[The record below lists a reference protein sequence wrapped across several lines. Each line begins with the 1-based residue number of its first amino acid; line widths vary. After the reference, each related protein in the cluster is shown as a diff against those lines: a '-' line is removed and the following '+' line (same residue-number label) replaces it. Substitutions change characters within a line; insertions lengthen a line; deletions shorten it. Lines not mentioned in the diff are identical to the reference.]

1 MPPDAQRIAELVKSA
16 LELPPEDR
24 ASFLDR
30 ECSGDPAMRAEIASL
45 LQQQEGVSRFIEVPA
60 LHLAAESFLGQGAFG
75 AGQIIG
81 HYEIVSLI
89 GSGGMGEVYLAQDRQ
104 LDRRVALKLI
114 RRGLNSEDI
123 VRHFKREEH
132 LLASLNH
139 PNIAQ
144 LYGSGLTA
152 DGVPFFVMEY
162 VEGQRLDDYCNE
174 RKLETKERLQLF
186 RKVCSAVTYAHQR
199 LVIHRDL
206 KPANVRVTAE
216 GEPKLLDFGI
226 AKLIDAENGQSSGM
240 TLTLQGV
247 MTPEYASPEQVRG
260 ESMTTASDVYS
271 LGVVLYELLTG
282 QRPYRLTSRRPE
294 ELSRAI
300 TEQTPARPSK
310 AIRGASLKA
319 RPRAVALRYG
329 QLAGNRNLPQAGCAT
344 NPKSLRGDLD
354 NIVLMAMRKEPARR
368 YESAAQFSADIQR
381 HLEELPVVARKD
393 TFTYRASKFIRRH
406 RVAAA
411 AAFLILLSLVG
422 GIIATTWQ
430 AQVARHE
437 KAKAEDVKDALV
449 RMLNYSNPFV
459 FSPQN
464 NGQKTVKEILD
475 ETAKQLENGE
485 FSNQPEIKVELE
497 QIIAECYYGQ
507 GNYASASKYTQEYL
521 DLHRKLYGEDDAKT
535 LAASQWRAFMLFSE
549 GKLTESEKHYRKIL
563 PLMRNEKRK
572 GNIKAENL
580 ADALDNFGYLRRTQG
595 DSKEAELSFRESLAL
610 SSQMPKESLYIIG
623 PTRSTLASTLADQ
636 GRFEEALQ
644 TARQAVAEYRQRE
657 ETDTPNFSFTLT
669 VLGGFL
675 TEKGDYAEADA
686 NLHEAEAIQRKFLNP
701 SSLWLGD
708 NLRNQAIS
716 YYQQGRYAESLSKVT
731 ETLKIY
737 RESFGPYYDNY
748 PTALII
754 NGLILAKTG
763 QPQEGE
769 KILREAVKI
778 RTDLLPKGHYWVAL
792 ANSALGECL
801 TIEKRYNEA
810 EPLLLASYESLKSSQ
825 GASNPRTQIAL
836 QRLITLYENWGRS
849 DAANAY
855 RAKL

>member
-1 MPPDAQRIAELVKSA
+1 MPNERAERLAELVKSA
-16 LELPPEDR
+16 VERGPESRAAFLEE
-24 ASFLDR
+24 
-30 ECSGDPAMRAEIASL
+30 ECRSDPAMRAEISSL

-60 LHLAAESFLGQGAFG
+60 LHFAAESFLGQCALS

-81 HYEIVSLI
+81 HYETVSLI

-123 VRHFKREEH
+123 IRHFKREEH

-226 AKLIDAENGQSSGM
+226 AKLIEVENAQSSSM

-271 LGVVLYELLTG
+271 LGVVLYKLLTG
-282 QRPYRLTSRRPE
+282 QSPYRTTTNRPDE
-294 ELSRAI
+294 IMRAI
-300 TEQTPARPSK
+300 TDQAPERPSTAMARSLSDSSDNPQS
-310 AIRGASLKA
+310 AIR
-319 RPRAVALRYG
+319 
-329 QLAGNRNLPQAGCAT
+329 
-344 NPKSLRGDLD
+344 NPKFLKGDLD
-354 NIVLMAMRKEPARR
+354 NIALMALRKDPTRR
-368 YESAAQFSADIQR
+368 YQSVGQFSADIQR
-381 HLEELPVVARKD
+381 HLEGLPVVARKV

-406 RVAAA
+406 RVAVA
-411 AAFLILLSLVG
+411 AAFLISISLVG
-422 GIIATTWQ
+422 GMITTTWQ

-437 KAKAEDVKDALV
+437 KVKAEDVKNALV

-475 ETAKQLENGE
+475 ETAKQLETGE

-497 QIIAECYYGQ
+497 QIIAECYWGQ
-507 GNYASASKYTQEYL
+507 GNYALASKYTQEYL
-521 DLHRKLYGEDDAKT
+521 DLHRRLYGEDDAKT
-535 LAASQWRAFMLFSE
+535 LVASEQRAFMLFAE
-549 GKLTESEKHYRKIL
+549 GKLAESEKHYRKIL
-563 PLMRNEKRK
+563 PLMRNEERK
-572 GNIKAENL
+572 GNIKTENL
-580 ADALDNFGYLRRTQG
+580 AGALDNFGYLRRTQG

-610 SSQMPKESLYIIG
+610 RSRMPKESLYIIG

-644 TARQAVAEYRQRE
+644 TAREAVAEYRQRE

-675 TEKGDYAEADA
+675 TEKGDYAEADT

-716 YYQQGRYAESLSKVT
+716 FYEQGRYAESLSKIT

-763 QPQEGE
+763 QPQKGE

-810 EPLLLASYESLKSSQ
+810 EPLLLESYEMVKSSQ
-825 GASNPRTQIAL
+825 RANNPRTQLAL
-836 QRLITLYENWGRS
+836 QRLITLYENCGKLDR
-849 DAANAY
+849 ARAY
-855 RAKL
+855 RENLSKR

>member
-1 MPPDAQRIAELVKSA
+1 MPSDRAERLAELVKSA
-16 LELPPEDR
+16 VERGPERRAAFLEE
-24 ASFLDR
+24 
-30 ECSGDPAMRAEIASL
+30 ECRSDPAMQAEIASL

-60 LHLAAESFLGQGAFG
+60 LHLAAESFLGQGALS

-123 VRHFKREEH
+123 IRHFKREEH

-226 AKLIDAENGQSSGM
+226 AKLIEVENAQSSSM

-300 TEQTPARPSK
+300 TEQTPARPSSIVVAAPPPPEK
-310 AIRGASLKA
+310 PGPDRRRG
-319 RPRAVALRYG
+319 RRRHE
-329 QLAGNRNLPQAGCAT
+329 
-344 NPKSLRGDLD
+344 LRGDLD

-411 AAFLILLSLVG
+411 AAFLILISLVG

-430 AQVARHE
+430 AQAARHE
-437 KAKAEDVKDALV
+437 KAKAEDVKNALV
-449 RMLNYSNPFV
+449 RMLNYSNPVV

-507 GNYASASKYTQEYL
+507 GNYALASKHTEEYL
-521 DLHRKLYGEDDAKT
+521 DLHRKLYGENNIKT
-535 LAASQWRAFMLFSE
+535 LAASEQRAFMLFSE
-549 GKLTESEKHYRKIL
+549 GKLTASEKDYRKIL
-563 PLMRNEKRK
+563 PLMRNEERK

-580 ADALDNFGYLRRTQG
+580 AGALDNFGYLRRTQG

-644 TARQAVAEYRQRE
+644 TAREAVAEYRQRA

-686 NLHEAEAIQRKFLNP
+686 NLRGAEVIQRKFLNP

-731 ETLKIY
+731 EALRIY

-792 ANSALGECL
+792 TNSALGECL

-810 EPLLLASYESLKSSQ
+810 EPLLLESYESLKSSQ
-825 GASNPRTQIAL
+825 GANNPRTQLAL
-836 QRLITLYENWGRS
+836 QRLITLYENWGKLDR
-849 DAANAY
+849 ARAY
-855 RAKL
+855 RENLSKR

>member
-1 MPPDAQRIAELVKSA
+1 VEAPPVPNENNSLRLAELVKTA
-16 LELPPEDR
+16 VELAPESR
-24 ASFLDR
+24 AAFLDE
-30 ECSGDPAMRAEIASL
+30 ECYFDPAMRAEIESL
-45 LQQQEGVSRFIEVPA
+45 LQQEEGLSEFIKEPA
-60 LHLAAESFLGQGAFG
+60 LNFVAESLLGRGALSPG
-75 AGQIIG
+75 EVISHYDII
-81 HYEIVSLI
+81 SLI
-89 GSGGMGEVYLAQDRQ
+89 GSGGMGDVYLAHDRQ
-104 LDRRVALKLI
+104 LDRRVALKLV
-114 RRGLNSEDI
+114 RRVLASDDML
-123 VRHFKREEH
+123 RHFKREEH

-139 PNIAQ
+139 PNIAH
-144 LYGSGLTA
+144 LYGSGVTS
-152 DGVPFFVMEY
+152 DEVPFFVMEY
-162 VEGQRLDDYCNE
+162 IEGQRLDDYCNE
-174 RKLETKERLQLF
+174 HHLGTEERLQLF

-226 AKLIDAENGQSSGM
+226 AKLIDVENAQSSSM
-240 TLTLQGV
+240 TLTLQCV

-282 QRPYRLTSRRPE
+282 QSPYRTTTNRPDE
-294 ELSRAI
+294 IMRAI
-300 TEQTPARPSK
+300 TDQAPERPSTAMSRSQSDSSDNPRS
-310 AIRGASLKA
+310 AIR
-319 RPRAVALRYG
+319 
-329 QLAGNRNLPQAGCAT
+329 

-354 NIVLMAMRKEPARR
+354 NIVLMAMRKEPSRR
-368 YESAAQFSADIQR
+368 YSSVGQFSADIQR
-381 HLEELPVVARKD
+381 HLDGLPVVARKD

-406 RVAAA
+406 RVAVA
-411 AAFLILLSLVG
+411 AAFLISISLVG
-422 GIIATTWQ
+422 GMITTTWQ
-430 AQVARHE
+430 AQAARHE
-437 KAKAEDVKDALV
+437 KAKAEDVKNALV
-449 RMLNYSNPFV
+449 RMLNYSNPIV

-485 FSNQPEIKVELE
+485 FSDQPEIKVELE

-507 GNYASASKYTQEYL
+507 GNYALASKYNQEYL
-521 DLHRKLYGEDDAKT
+521 DLHRKLYGENDIKT
-535 LAASQWRAFMLFSE
+535 LAASEQRAFMLFSE
-549 GKLTESEKHYRKIL
+549 GKLAESEEHYRKIL

-580 ADALDNFGYLRRTQG
+580 AHALDNFGYLRRTQG

-644 TARQAVAEYRQRE
+644 TAREAVAEYRQRG
-657 ETDTPNFSFTLT
+657 ETGTPNFGFTLT

-675 TEKGDYAEADA
+675 TEKDDYAEADA
-686 NLHEAEAIQRKFLNP
+686 NLREAEAIQRKFLNP

-716 YYQQGRYAESLSKVT
+716 FYEQGRYAESLSKVT

-754 NGLILAKTG
+754 QGLILAKTG
-763 QPQEGE
+763 QPKEGE

-792 ANSALGECL
+792 TNSALGECL

-836 QRLITLYENWGRS
+836 QRLITLYEKWGRL
-849 DAANAY
+849 DAASAY
-855 RAKL
+855 RDKLSKR

>member
-1 MPPDAQRIAELVKSA
+1 LCSGR
-16 LELPPEDR
+16 LERDPSDWP
-24 ASFLDR
+24 SFLD
-30 ECSGDPAMRAEIASL
+30 ETCGLDVALRAEVESL
-45 LQQQEGVSRFIEVPA
+45 LQLKEEAVALMQEPAVHLSARILVPDRE
-60 LHLAAESFLGQGAFG
+60 LKPEE
-75 AGQIIG
+75 IIG
-81 HYEIVSLI
+81 DYRILSLI
-89 GSGGMGEVYLAQDRQ
+89 GSGGMGDVYLAEDQQ
-104 LDRRVALKLI
+104 LHRKVALKI
-114 RRGLNSEDI
+114 VRRGLDTGDI
-123 VRHFKREEH
+123 IRRFQREEQI
-132 LLASLNH
+132 LASLTH
-139 PNIAQ
+139 PNIAR
-144 LYGSGLTA
+144 LYGGA
-152 DGVPFFVMEY
+152 VAPEGVPYFVMEY
-162 VEGQRLDDYCNE
+162 VEGERLDSYCDE
-174 RKLETKERLQLF
+174 QKLTIPERLQLF
-186 RKVCSAVTYAHQR
+186 RKICSAVSYAHQH

-206 KPANVRVTAE
+206 KPANIRVTAD

-226 AKLIDAENGQSSGM
+226 AKLLEPQTSDIAEQTM
-240 TLTLQGV
+240 TLLGV

-260 ESMTTASDVYS
+260 ETMTTASDVYS

-282 QRPYRLTSRRPE
+282 RRPYRLTSRRPE

-300 TEQTPARPSK
+300 TEQMPVRPS
-310 AIRGASLKA
+310 SMST
-319 RPRAVALRYG
+319 
-329 QLAGNRNLPQAGCAT
+329 LPQ
-344 NPKSLRGDLD
+344 PQSLRGDLD

-368 YESAAQFSADIQR
+368 YESAAELSADIQR
-381 HLEELPVVARKD
+381 HLEELPVVARQD
-393 TFTYRASKFIRRH
+393 TFTYRASKFTRRH
-406 RVAAA
+406 RVAVA

-430 AQVARHE
+430 AHVARHE
-437 KAKAEDVKDALV
+437 KAKAEDVKNALV
-449 RMLNYSNPFV
+449 RMLNYSNPIV

-507 GNYASASKYTQEYL
+507 GNYALASKHIEEYL
-521 DLHRKLYGEDDAKT
+521 DLHRKLYGENDIRT
-535 LAASQWRAFMLFSE
+535 LAASEWRAFMLFSE
-549 GKLTESEKHYRKIL
+549 GKIAKSEKHYRKIL

-580 ADALDNFGYLRRTQG
+580 AHALNGFGYLRRTQG

-644 TARQAVAEYRQRE
+644 TAREAVAEYRQRE
-657 ETDTPNFSFTLT
+657 ETGTPNFGFTLT

-686 NLHEAEAIQRKFLNP
+686 NLHEAEAIFRKLLVP
-701 SSLWLGD
+701 SHLWLGD

-769 KILREAVKI
+769 TILREAGKI
-778 RTDLLPKGHYWVAL
+778 RTESLPKEHYWVAQ
-792 ANSALGECL
+792 ANSALGECF

-810 EPLLLASYESLKSSQ
+810 EPLLLESYETLKSSQ

-836 QRLITLYENWGRS
+836 RRVVALYENWGKLETATKYRS
-849 DAANAY
+849 
-855 RAKL
+855 RLTSGKF

>member
-1 MPPDAQRIAELVKSA
+1 VPNDRAGRLAELVKSA
-16 LELPPEDR
+16 VERGPESRAAFLEE
-24 ASFLDR
+24 
-30 ECSGDPAMRAEIASL
+30 ECRSDPAMRAEIESL
-45 LQQQEGVSRFIEVPA
+45 LQQQQGVSRFIEEPA
-60 LHLAAESFLGQGAFG
+60 LHLAAESFLRQGTFS
-75 AGQIIG
+75 AGQTIA
-81 HYEIVSLI
+81 HYHIVSLI
-89 GSGGMGEVYLAQDRQ
+89 GSGGMGEVYLAQDHQ
-104 LDRRVALKLI
+104 LDRRVALKLV
-114 RRGLNSEDI
+114 RRSLASDDML
-123 VRHFKREEH
+123 RHFKREEH

-162 VEGQRLDDYCNE
+162 VEGQRLDDYCND

-226 AKLIDAENGQSSGM
+226 AKLIDVDNAQSSGM

-260 ESMTTASDVYS
+260 ATMTTASDVYS

-282 QRPYRLTSRRPE
+282 RRPYRLTSRRPE

-300 TEQTPARPSK
+300 TEQTPARPS
-310 AIRGASLKA
+310 SMST
-319 RPRAVALRYG
+319 LR
-329 QLAGNRNLPQAGCAT
+329 QPQ
-344 NPKSLRGDLD
+344 SLRGDLD

-381 HLEELPVVARKD
+381 HLEELPVVARQD

-406 RVAAA
+406 RVAVA

-430 AQVARHE
+430 AQAARHE
-437 KAKAEDVKDALV
+437 RAKAEDVKNALV
-449 RMLNYSNPFV
+449 RMLNYSNPIV

-507 GNYASASKYTQEYL
+507 GNYALASKYTQEYL
-521 DLHRKLYGEDDAKT
+521 DLHRKLYGENDIKT
-535 LAASQWRAFMLFSE
+535 LAASERRAFMLFGE

-580 ADALDNFGYLRRTQG
+580 AGALDNFGYLRRTQG

-644 TARQAVAEYRQRE
+644 TAREAVAEYRQRE
-657 ETDTPNFSFTLT
+657 ESDTPNFGFTLT

-686 NLHEAEAIQRKFLNP
+686 NLREAEAIQRKFLNP

-716 YYQQGRYAESLSKVT
+716 YYQQGRYAESLGKVT
-731 ETLKIY
+731 EALKIY
-737 RESFGPYYDNY
+737 RESFGTYYDNY

-778 RTDLLPKGHYWVAL
+778 RTDLLPKGHYWIAL

-801 TIEKRYNEA
+801 TIEKRYAEA
-810 EPLLLASYESLKSSQ
+810 EPLLLESYQTLKSSQ

-836 QRLITLYENWGRS
+836 QRLITLYENRGRS
-849 DAANAY
+849 NAADAY
-855 RAKL
+855 RAKLSDH

>member
-1 MPPDAQRIAELVKSA
+1 
-16 LELPPEDR
+16 
-24 ASFLDR
+24 
-30 ECSGDPAMRAEIASL
+30 
-45 LQQQEGVSRFIEVPA
+45 
-60 LHLAAESFLGQGAFG
+60 
-75 AGQIIG
+75 
-81 HYEIVSLI
+81 
-89 GSGGMGEVYLAQDRQ
+89 MGEVYLAQDRQ

-123 VRHFKREEH
+123 IRHFKREEH

-226 AKLIDAENGQSSGM
+226 AKLIDVENAQSSSM

-271 LGVVLYELLTG
+271 LGVVLYKLLTG
-282 QRPYRLTSRRPE
+282 QPPYRLTSRRPE

-310 AIRGASLKA
+310 AIRGASF
-319 RPRAVALRYG
+319 
-329 QLAGNRNLPQAGCAT
+329 QLAGNRNLAVTQSGSSRMRPGFQSCAT

-354 NIVLMAMRKEPARR
+354 NIALMALRKDSARR
-368 YESAAQFSADIQR
+368 YQSVGQFSADIQR
-381 HLEELPVVARKD
+381 HLDGLPVIARNDTVA
-393 TFTYRASKFIRRH
+393 YRTSKFVKRH
-406 RVAAA
+406 PFGVAAA
-411 AAFLILLSLVG
+411 ALILLSLVG
-422 GIIATTWQ
+422 GMVTTTWQ
-430 AQVARHE
+430 AQAARHE
-437 KAKAEDVKDALV
+437 KAKAEDVKNALV
-449 RMLNYSNPFV
+449 RMLNYSNPIA

-475 ETAKQLENGE
+475 ETAKQLKNGE

-497 QIIAECYYGQ
+497 QIIAECYFGE
-507 GNYASASKYTQEYL
+507 GNYALGGKHMEEYL

-535 LAASQWRAFMLFSE
+535 LVASEKRAFMLFSE

-563 PLMRNEKRK
+563 PLMRNEERK

-580 ADALDNFGYLRRTQG
+580 AGALDNFGYLRRTQG

-610 SSQMPKESLYIIG
+610 RSQMPKESLYIIG

-644 TARQAVAEYRQRE
+644 TAREAVAEYRQRA

-675 TEKGDYAEADA
+675 TDKGDYPEADT
-686 NLHEAEAIQRKFLNP
+686 NLYEAEAIFRKLLAP
-701 SSLWLGD
+701 SHLWTGD
-708 NLRNQAIS
+708 NLRNQAS
-716 YYQQGRYAESLSKVT
+716 SFYQQGRYAESLSKVT
-731 ETLKIY
+731 KTLKIY

-769 KILREAVKI
+769 TILREAGKI
-778 RTDLLPKGHYWVAL
+778 RTESLPKEHYWVAQ
-792 ANSALGECL
+792 ANSALGECF

-810 EPLLLASYESLKSSQ
+810 EPLSLE
-825 GASNPRTQIAL
+825 R
-836 QRLITLYENWGRS
+836 
-849 DAANAY
+849 
-855 RAKL
+855 

>member
-1 MPPDAQRIAELVKSA
+1 VAANPASHISIEDAQRIAELVKSA

-30 ECSGDPAMRAEIASL
+30 ECSGDPAMRAEIESL
-45 LQQQEGVSRFIEVPA
+45 LQQQEGASRFIEMPA
-60 LHLAAESFLGQGAFG
+60 LHLAAKSFMREGAFRI
-75 AGQIIG
+75 GQTIG
-81 HYEIVSLI
+81 DYEIISLI
-89 GSGGMGEVYLAQDRQ
+89 GSGGMGEVYLAEDGQ
-104 LDRRVALKLI
+104 LHRKVAVKLV
-114 RRGLNSEDI
+114 RRGMDSDDI
-123 VRHFKREEH
+123 IRHFKREEH

-162 VEGQRLDDYCNE
+162 VAGERLDQYCND

-206 KPANVRVTAE
+206 KPANVRVTAA

-226 AKLIDAENGQSSGM
+226 AKLLDSENAPSRGQ

-282 QRPYRLTSRRPE
+282 HRPYRLTSRRPD

-300 TEQTPARPSK
+300 IEQEPTRPSSVV
-310 AIRGASLKA
+310 ASASRRWSMGWK
-319 RPRAVALRYG
+319 PM
-329 QLAGNRNLPQAGCAT
+329 PQ
-344 NPKSLRGDLD
+344 LRGDLD
-354 NIVLMAMRKEPARR
+354 NIVLMAMRKEPSRR
-368 YESAAQFSADIQR
+368 YSSVGQFSADIQR
-381 HLEELPVVARKD
+381 HLDGLPVVARKD

-406 RVAAA
+406 RIAVA

-422 GIIATTWQ
+422 GIIATAWQ
-430 AQVARHE
+430 AQAARHE

-449 RMLNYSNPFV
+449 RMLNYSNPIV

-464 NGQKTVKEILD
+464 NSQKTVKEILD

-507 GNYASASKYTQEYL
+507 GNYALASKHNQEYL
-521 DLHRKLYGEDDAKT
+521 DLHRKLYGENDIKT
-535 LAASQWRAFMLFSE
+535 LAASERRAFMLFGE

-580 ADALDNFGYLRRTQG
+580 AGALDNFGYLRRTQG

-610 SSQMPKESLYIIG
+610 RSQMPKVSLYIIG

-636 GRFEEALQ
+636 GRFDEALQ
-644 TARQAVAEYRQRE
+644 TAREAVAEYRQRE

-669 VLGGFL
+669 VLAGFL

-686 NLHEAEAIQRKFLNP
+686 NLREAEAIQRKSLNP

-716 YYQQGRYAESLSKVT
+716 YYEQGRYAESLSKVT

-737 RESFGPYYDNY
+737 RESFGTYYDNY

-754 NGLILAKTG
+754 NGLILAKMG

-769 KILREAVKI
+769 NILREAVKI

-801 TIEKRYNEA
+801 TIQKRYNEA
-810 EPLLLASYESLKSSQ
+810 EPLLLSSYEVLKISQ
-825 GASNPRTQIAL
+825 GPDNPRTTIAL
-836 QRLITLYENWGRS
+836 QRLIALYENWGKLETANKYRS
-849 DAANAY
+849 
-855 RAKL
+855 RLTSQKF

>member
-16 LELPPEDR
+16 LERPPEDR
-24 ASFLDR
+24 ASFLDD
-30 ECSGDPAMRAEIASL
+30 ECRSDPAMRAEIESL
-45 LQQQEGVSRFIEVPA
+45 LQEQEGSSEFLETSA
-60 LHLAAESFLGQGAFG
+60 LHLAAKSFMREGAFR
-75 AGQIIG
+75 AGQTIG
-81 HYEIVSLI
+81 DYEIISLI
-89 GSGGMGEVYLAQDRQ
+89 GSGGMGEVYLAEDGQ
-104 LDRRVALKLI
+104 LHRKVALKLV
-114 RRGLNSEDI
+114 RRGMDSDDI
-123 VRHFKREEH
+123 IRHFKHEEH

-144 LYGSGLTA
+144 LYGSGVSV
-152 DGVPFFVMEY
+152 DGIPFFAMEY
-162 VEGQRLDDYCNE
+162 VEGQRLDEYCDE
-174 RKLETKERLQLF
+174 RGLGTKERLQLF
-186 RKVCSAVTYAHQR
+186 CKVCSAVTYAHQR

-206 KPANVRVTAE
+206 KPANIRVTAA

-226 AKLIDAENGQSSGM
+226 AKLLDSENAPSRGQ

-271 LGVVLYELLTG
+271 LGVVLYKLLTG
-282 QRPYRLTSRRPE
+282 QSPYRTKTNRPDE
-294 ELSRAI
+294 IVRAI
-300 TEQTPARPSK
+300 TEQEPTRPSTVV
-310 AIRGASLKA
+310 ASA
-319 RPRAVALRYG
+319 SRPWSMG
-329 QLAGNRNLPQAGCAT
+329 WKPMPQ
-344 NPKSLRGDLD
+344 LRGDLD
-354 NIVLMAMRKEPARR
+354 NIVLMAMRKEPSRR
-368 YESAAQFSADIQR
+368 YSSVGQFSADIQR
-381 HLEELPVVARKD
+381 HLDGLPVIARKD

-406 RVAAA
+406 RVAVA
-411 AAFLILLSLVG
+411 AAFLISISLVG
-422 GIIATTWQ
+422 GMITTTWQ

-437 KAKAEDVKDALV
+437 KAKAEDVKNALV

-497 QIIAECYYGQ
+497 QIIAECYFGE
-507 GNYASASKYTQEYL
+507 GNYALGSKYTQEYL
-521 DLHRKLYGEDDAKT
+521 DLHRKLYGENDIKT
-535 LAASQWRAFMLFSE
+535 LVASEQRAFMLFAE

-563 PLMRNEKRK
+563 PLLRNETRK

-580 ADALDNFGYLRRTQG
+580 ADALNNFGALRRTQG

-644 TARQAVAEYRQRE
+644 TAREAVAEYRQRE
-657 ETDTPNFSFTLT
+657 ETGTPNFGFTLT

-716 YYQQGRYAESLSKVT
+716 YYQQGRYAEALSKVT
-731 ETLKIY
+731 EALEIY
-737 RESFGPYYDNY
+737 RETFGTHYDNY
-748 PTALII
+748 PTALITQ
-754 NGLILAKTG
+754 GLSQAKTG
-763 QPQEGE
+763 QPKEGE

-778 RTDLLPKGHYWVAL
+778 RTESLPKEHYWVAL

-801 TIEKRYNEA
+801 TIQQRYNEA
-810 EPLLLASYESLKSSQ
+810 EPLLLGSYESLNNSE
-825 GASNPRTQIAL
+825 GRNNPRTRLAL
-836 QRLITLYENWGRS
+836 QRLIELYEKWRKP
-849 DAANAY
+849 DLAARY
-855 RAKL
+855 RAML

>member
-1 MPPDAQRIAELVKSA
+1 VELELVPNESNSLRLAELVKTA
-16 LELPPEDR
+16 VELAPESR
-24 ASFLDR
+24 AAFLDE
-30 ECSGDPAMRAEIASL
+30 ECYFDPAMRAEIETL
-45 LQQQEGVSRFIEVPA
+45 LQQEEGLSEFIKEPA
-60 LHLAAESFLGQGAFG
+60 LNFVAESLLGRGALSPG
-75 AGQIIG
+75 EIIS
-81 HYEIVSLI
+81 HYDIISLI
-89 GSGGMGEVYLAQDRQ
+89 GSGGMGEVYLAHDRQ
-104 LDRRVALKLI
+104 LDRKVALKLV
-114 RRGLNSEDI
+114 RRVLASDEML
-123 VRHFKREEH
+123 RHFKREEH

-144 LYGSGLTA
+144 LYGSGVTS
-152 DGVPFFVMEY
+152 DEVPFFVMEY
-162 VEGQRLDDYCNE
+162 IEGARLDHYCDE
-174 RKLETKERLQLF
+174 QKLSIPERLQLF
-186 RKVCSAVTYAHQR
+186 RKICSAVSYAHQH
-199 LVIHRDL
+199 LVIHRDV
-206 KPANVRVTAE
+206 KPANIRVTAE

-226 AKLIDAENGQSSGM
+226 AKLLGDETAVAEQTM
-240 TLTLQGV
+240 TLAGV
-247 MTPEYASPEQVRG
+247 MTAEYASPEQVRG

-282 QRPYRLTSRRPE
+282 QSPYRTTTNRPDE
-294 ELSRAI
+294 IMRAI
-300 TEQTPARPSK
+300 TDQAPERPSTAMSRSQSDSSDNPRS
-310 AIRGASLKA
+310 AIR
-319 RPRAVALRYG
+319 
-329 QLAGNRNLPQAGCAT
+329 

-354 NIVLMAMRKEPARR
+354 NIVLMAMRKEPSRR
-368 YESAAQFSADIQR
+368 YSSVGQFSADIQR
-381 HLEELPVVARKD
+381 HLDGLPVVARKD

-406 RVAAA
+406 RVAVA
-411 AAFLILLSLVG
+411 AAFLISISLVG
-422 GIIATTWQ
+422 GMITTTWQ
-430 AQVARHE
+430 AQAARHE
-437 KAKAEDVKDALV
+437 KAKAEDVKNALV
-449 RMLNYSNPFV
+449 RMLNYSNPIV

-485 FSNQPEIKVELE
+485 FSDQPEIKVELE

-507 GNYASASKYTQEYL
+507 GNYALASKYNQEYL
-521 DLHRKLYGEDDAKT
+521 DLHRKLYGENDIKT
-535 LAASQWRAFMLFSE
+535 LAASEQRAFMLFSE
-549 GKLTESEKHYRKIL
+549 GKLAESEEHYRKIL

-580 ADALDNFGYLRRTQG
+580 AHALDNFGYLRRTQG

-644 TARQAVAEYRQRE
+644 TAREAVAEYRQRG
-657 ETDTPNFSFTLT
+657 ETGTPNFGFTLT

-675 TEKGDYAEADA
+675 TEKDDYAEADA
-686 NLHEAEAIQRKFLNP
+686 NLREAEAIQRKFLNP

-716 YYQQGRYAESLSKVT
+716 FYEQGRYAESLSKVT

-754 NGLILAKTG
+754 QGLILAKTG
-763 QPQEGE
+763 QPKEGE

-778 RTDLLPKGHYWVAL
+778 RTDLLPKGHYWVVL
-792 ANSALGECL
+792 TNSALGECL

-836 QRLITLYENWGRS
+836 QRLITLYEKWGRL
-849 DAANAY
+849 DAASAY
-855 RAKL
+855 RDKLSKR